1 MSRGVLL
8 SQAHVCFRSFAVIAF
23 RVFTRDP
30 DSASSALNFDGYLPT
45 VQLGLPTFRNVT
57 VWSGSHRKKRRRL
70 NRQIFVA
77 AGPPLF
83 LRAFKKK
90 CPIANGGGWLQ
101 FLTRDR
107 PLGSVV
113 ALTHLI
119 AFTRVGRVSP
129 SRHPS
134 VDVSSDLR
142 RSFEQGFFQLPTV
155 KKRTHH
161 VCLRPRQHAGRPRA
175 GAPPG

>member
-1 MSRGVLL
+1 VSTNDVPIGMIFYGY
-8 SQAHVCFRSFAVIAF
+8 F
-23 RVFTRDP
+23 P
-30 DSASSALNFDGYLPT
+30 DCDKGAARIG
-45 VQLGLPTFRNVT
+45 RNVT
-57 VWSGSHRKKRRRL
+57 RMVCKSQKKTKMAIFFERRVAAAFFGGFGLKKCDRERRR
-70 NRQIFVA
+70 
-77 AGPPLF
+77 
-83 LRAFKKK
+83 
-90 CPIANGGGWLQ
+90 LQ

-119 AFTRVGRVSP
+119 AFARVGRVSP